1 MIGADELVRRFA
13 ELDRAELARWIERR
27 WIVPE
32 TQREIDREIWLFHE
46 VDVARVELIL
56 DIRREFTVDEE
67 TLSLVLGLLDQV
79 YSLRRQM
86 RRLCGAIESQPS
98 EIREAIRDA
107 LRPRRSRRAI
117 GLPGNYRRSLPPCG
131 NGKRRWK
138 LMSQLGWSIQGGS
151 GGKRPTAATIFMT
164 RASMSG

>member
-1 MIGADELVRRFA
+1 MIGAEELVRRFA

-32 TQREIDREIWLFHE
+32 ARPVEDRANGGEIWLFHE
-46 VDVARVELIL
+46 VDIARVELIL

-86 RRLCGAIESQPS
+86 RRLCGAIEGQPT
-98 EIREAIRDA
+98 EIRNAIR
-107 LRPRRSRRAI
+107 R
-117 GLPGNYRRSLPPCG
+117 
-131 NGKRRWK
+131 
-138 LMSQLGWSIQGGS
+138 
-151 GGKRPTAATIFMT
+151 
-164 RASMSG
+164 

>member
-1 MIGADELVRRFA
+1 VIGADELVRRFA

-32 TQREIDREIWLFHE
+32 AQPEADREIWLFHE

-67 TLSLVLGLLDQV
+67 TLSLVLGLLDQI

-98 EIREAIRDA
+98 EIRDAIRGA
-107 LRPRRSRRAI
+107 LQSA
-117 GLPGNYRRSLPPCG
+117 
-131 NGKRRWK
+131 
-138 LMSQLGWSIQGGS
+138 
-151 GGKRPTAATIFMT
+151 PT
-164 RASMSG
+164 REP